1 MSEFT
6 ISRFDGGSGVKV
18 IGELDAATAP
28 QLTDALS
35 GASLDSEVVLD
46 LSELTFLDSSGV
58 RVIIELAATR
68 NGNGPVVISEAS
80 PAVVR
85 VFEILGLD
93 QHRGI
98 ELRPTTEPAPL

>member
-6 ISRFDGGSGVKV
+6 ISRIDDGSGLKV

-28 QLTDALS
+28 QLTTELS
-35 GASLDSEVVLD
+35 RASHEGDVVLD
-46 LSELTFLDSSGV
+46 LSELTFLDSCGV
-58 RVIIELAATR
+58 RSILEFAKRR
-68 NGNGPVVISEAS
+68 NGNGPVVISKAS

-85 VFEILGLD
+85 VFEILGLE

-98 ELRPTTEPAPL
+98 ELRRMTEQAAL

>member
-6 ISRFDGGSGVKV
+6 ILRLDDGSGLKV

-28 QLTDALS
+28 QLTTALS
-35 GASLDSEVVLD
+35 GASLEGEVVLD

-58 RVIIELAATR
+58 RVIVELAATR
-68 NGNGPVVISEAS
+68 NGNGPVVISNAS

-85 VFEILGLD
+85 VFEILGLN

-98 ELRPTTEPAPL
+98 ELRRATKQAPR